1 MTARSIRYRFN
12 ETNNI
17 WPGFVDVLATLLI
30 VIIFV
35 LMVFTVSQIYL
46 SDAISGR
53 DKALENLR
61 SQISKLSKILVIE
74 TKEKQQALSSLKQT
88 QDNLIQ
94 TESDLKTQE
103 MFSQDL
109 QSDIAKKESE
119 LFVQDQN
126 ILALSDQIKELLVEL
141 RIVAKALETYEG
153 VEIASLNIDGLGER
167 INKALATRIDQL
179 NQLNEDLDEVNIALA
194 RSETNLQKKIDALD
208 IANTELAFNKTELEN
223 KIDALDI
230 ANTELAFNKTE
241 LENKIDALDIANTE
255 LAFNKTELENK
266 IDALDIA
273 NTELA
278 FNKTELENKID
289 ALDIANTELAFNK
302 TELENKIDALDI
314 ANTEL
319 AFNKTELEN
328 KIDALDIANTELA
341 FNKTELEKTIKELNN
356 LNSNLMSINESLGLG
371 DADLLEQLAAIQKK
385 NDELVS
391 LNDLLKDSQKET
403 EQALQI
409 IERVNEELVLKDE
422 ALQEQIMQYQE
433 ITKDLLAIND
443 SLGLEDAS
451 LIEQLETIR
460 SKNKKLAE
468 LNLNLVE
475 KDNAIFSLR
484 GKILELNNVLALSE
498 EKQLTQQSQIA
509 ELSQSLNLLKEEKT
523 TIKEKSTA
531 SIKEMEMRSAET
543 LKQVAFLTEEIEAL
557 KNEITLLNAALEYS
571 EQTLLTKELKIEVL
585 GERLNKALTSK
596 VFELQKYRSE
606 FFGKLQLIL
615 GDRKDIKIVGD
626 RFIFESE
633 LLFDSAS
640 ANLQSVGMEKLKQ
653 IGLTLMDSTK
663 NIPDDIDWII
673 QVEGHTDKRPIKT
686 AQYPSNWEL
695 STARAN
701 SVLNLLLDLGF
712 APNRLSAAGYGEFY
726 PLTDGDSY
734 EDLQQNR
741 RIELKL
747 TSR

>member
-1 MTARSIRYRFN
+1 MSARSIRYRLN

-35 LMVFTVSQIYL
+35 LMIFTVSQIYL

-61 SQISKLSKILVIE
+61 SQINELSKILVIE
-74 TKEKQQALSSLKQT
+74 KKEKQQVLTSLEQT
-88 QDNLIQ
+88 QDQLAQ
-94 TESDLKTQE
+94 TESDLRTQE
-103 MFSQDL
+103 MYSQGL

-119 LFVQDQN
+119 LFIQDQN

-153 VEIASLNIDGLGER
+153 AEIASLNTEGLGER

-194 RSETNLQKKIDALD
+194 QSETNLQNKINDLD
-208 IANTELAFNKTELEN
+208 IANTELALNKTELEN
-223 KIDALDI
+223 KI
-230 ANTELAFNKTE
+230 E
-241 LENKIDALDIANTE
+241 
-255 LAFNKTELENK
+255 
-266 IDALDIA
+266 
-273 NTELA
+273 
-278 FNKTELENKID
+278 
-289 ALDIANTELAFNK
+289 
-302 TELENKIDALDI
+302 
-314 ANTEL
+314 
-319 AFNKTELEN
+319 
-328 KIDALDIANTELA
+328 
-341 FNKTELEKTIKELNN
+341 ELNN

-371 DADLLEQLAAIQKK
+371 DVVDLVEQLAAIQKK

-391 LNDLLKDSQKET
+391 LNALLQDSQKET
-403 EQALQI
+403 EQALKI
-409 IERVNEELVLKDE
+409 IAQVNEELVLKDE
-422 ALQEQIMQYQE
+422 ALQEQIVQYQE

-451 LIEQLETIR
+451 LIEQLEAIR
-460 SKNKKLAE
+460 SKNEKLAE

-484 GKILELNNVLALSE
+484 GKILELNNILALSE

-523 TIKEKSTA
+523 TIQEESEEKQLTQQSQIAELSQSLNLLKEEKTTIQEESTA
-531 SIKEMEMRSAET
+531 SIKEMKMRSTET
-543 LKQVAFLTEEIEAL
+543 LKQVAFLTEEIGAL
-557 KNEITLLNAALEYS
+557 KNEIILLNAALEYS

-640 ANLQSVGMEKLKQ
+640 ANLQSAGMEKLKQ
-653 IGLTLMDSTK
+653 IGLTLMDTTQD
-663 NIPDDIDWII
+663 IPADIDWII
-673 QVEGHTDKRPIKT
+673 QVEGHTDKRSIKT
-686 AQYPSNWEL
+686 VQYPSNWEL

-701 SVLNLLLDLGF
+701 SVLKFLLDLGF
-712 APNRLSAAGYGEFY
+712 APHRLSAAGYGEFY
-726 PLTDGDSY
+726 PLSDGDSD

>member
-1 MTARSIRYRFN
+1 MSARSIRYRLN

-35 LMVFTVSQIYL
+35 LMIFTVSQIYL

-61 SQISKLSKILVIE
+61 SQINELSKILVIE
-74 TKEKQQALSSLKQT
+74 KKEKQQVLTSLEQT
-88 QDNLIQ
+88 QDQLAQ
-94 TESDLKTQE
+94 TESDLRTQE
-103 MFSQDL
+103 MYSQGL

-119 LFVQDQN
+119 LFIQDQN

-153 VEIASLNIDGLGER
+153 AEIASLNTEGLGER

-179 NQLNEDLDEVNIALA
+179 NQLNEDLDEVNIVLA
-194 RSETNLQKKIDALD
+194 QSETNLQNKINDLD
-208 IANTELAFNKTELEN
+208 IANTELALNKTELQNKINDLDIANTELALNKTELEN
-223 KIDALDI
+223 KI
-230 ANTELAFNKTE
+230 E
-241 LENKIDALDIANTE
+241 
-255 LAFNKTELENK
+255 
-266 IDALDIA
+266 
-273 NTELA
+273 
-278 FNKTELENKID
+278 
-289 ALDIANTELAFNK
+289 
-302 TELENKIDALDI
+302 
-314 ANTEL
+314 
-319 AFNKTELEN
+319 
-328 KIDALDIANTELA
+328 
-341 FNKTELEKTIKELNN
+341 ELNN

-371 DADLLEQLAAIQKK
+371 DADLVEQLAAIQKK

-391 LNDLLKDSQKET
+391 LNSLLQDSQKET
-403 EQALQI
+403 EQALKI
-409 IERVNEELVLKDE
+409 IEQVNEELVLKDE
-422 ALQEQIMQYQE
+422 ALQEQIVQYQE

-451 LIEQLETIR
+451 LIEQLEAIR
-460 SKNKKLAE
+460 SKNEKLAE

-484 GKILELNNVLALSE
+484 GKILELNNILALSE

-523 TIKEKSTA
+523 TIQEESTA
-531 SIKEMEMRSAET
+531 SIKEMKMRSTET

-557 KNEITLLNAALEYS
+557 KNEIILLNAALEYS

-640 ANLQSVGMEKLKQ
+640 ANLQSAGMEKLKQ
-653 IGLTLMDSTK
+653 IGLTLMDTTQD
-663 NIPDDIDWII
+663 IPADIDWII
-673 QVEGHTDKRPIKT
+673 QVEGHTDKRSIKT
-686 AQYPSNWEL
+686 VQYPSNWEL

-701 SVLNLLLDLGF
+701 SVLKLLLDLGF
-712 APNRLSAAGYGEFY
+712 APHRLSAAGYGEFY
-726 PLTDGDSY
+726 PLSDGDSN